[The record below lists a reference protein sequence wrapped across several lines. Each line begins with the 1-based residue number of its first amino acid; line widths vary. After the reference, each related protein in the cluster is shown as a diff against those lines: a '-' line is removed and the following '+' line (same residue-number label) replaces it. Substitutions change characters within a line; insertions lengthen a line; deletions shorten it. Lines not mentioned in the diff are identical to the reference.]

1 MSKKIIASIMLVT
14 MVVLSGVLFTTYAAN
29 ASFPSEYGSVSS
41 KLTKVFGNTW
51 ETVIVFVQIASV
63 ATVVFAGVRYM
74 FASAERRADI
84 KKGLTFL
91 VIGAIL
97 IFAASTV
104 ATFIVRVGD
113 QII

>member
-1 MSKKIIASIMLVT
+1 MNKKIMASIMLICMAVF
-14 MVVLSGVLFTTYAAN
+14 VGFTTTVFAVN
-29 ASFPSEYGSVSS
+29 ASFPAEAGSVSS
-41 KLTKVFGNTW
+41 KLTMAFGNTW
-51 ETVIVFVQIASV
+51 QSVMTIVQIVSV

-91 VIGAIL
+91 AVGAIL
-97 IFAASTV
+97 VFAASTV
-104 ATFIVRVGD
+104 ATFVVRVGD